1 MQANQSFNQP
11 SDLPDH
17 EFNQAMQM
25 IEEENISVE
34 EKVEMLMQIG
44 MGIQQKP
51 KSPQQLLNAVK
62 LYDAA
67 LKLCPQHETLIIARL
82 EARKGTAYQAVPDNG
97 ADYLLKAQAQY
108 EVALPILNEQGLPEE
123 VAEVEMNLGLVLQT
137 LTNFHKV
144 PITECI
150 SAYQR
155 SLKVFN
161 RTKYPTEFAILHNN
175 LATAFLSIPM
185 QNERGKMREALAV
198 QSFEAALE
206 VVNLIDHPSEYA
218 MLQNNLGNAL
228 QYVSSSHP
236 VENNLRALDAYDES
250 LKVRNVHDMPLEYA
264 NTISN
269 KANCLRNLPDDLDNP
284 KEGNPEHL
292 MAARV
297 LYREAQQIFTQ
308 YGDMGKVDA
317 IKEVLTEVE
326 TDLGTSTAGSR
337 NGKGFGEARI

>member
-1 MQANQSFNQP
+1 MQQNLA
-11 SDLPDH
+11 DH
-17 EFNQAMQM
+17 EFNQALKM
-25 IEEENISVE
+25 IEDEDISSE

-51 KSPQQLLNAVK
+51 KSPEQLLNAVK

-67 LKLCPQHETLIIARL
+67 LNLCPETEHLIIARL
-82 EARKGTAYQAVPDNG
+82 EARKGTAYQAVPDSS

-108 EVALPILNEQGLPEE
+108 EASLPILNKMGLPEE

-137 LTNFHKV
+137 LASFHKV

-155 SLKVFN
+155 SLKVFD
-161 RTKYPTEFAILHNN
+161 RKKYPTEYAILHNN

-185 QNERGKMREALAV
+185 NDERGKMREALAV
-198 QSFEAALE
+198 QSFETALE
-206 VVNLIDHPSEYA
+206 VVNLIDNPSEYA

-250 LKVRNVHDMPLEYA
+250 LKVRNAHDTPLEYA

-269 KANCLRNLPDDLDNP
+269 KANCLRNLPDDLEHP

-292 MAARV
+292 MEARV
-297 LYREAQQIFTQ
+297 LYREAQQIFEEF
-308 YGDMGKVDA
+308 GDVGKVDA
-317 IKEVLTEVE
+317 LKEVLEEVE
-326 TDLGTSTAGSR
+326 TDLGTSKAGSR
-337 NGKGFGEARI
+337 SGKGFGEARV

>member
-1 MQANQSFNQP
+1 VKTSQSTH
-11 SDLPDH
+11 LPDH

-25 IEEENISVE
+25 IEKENISAE

-51 KSPQQLLNAVK
+51 KSPQQLLNAIK
-62 LYDAA
+62 LYDSA
-67 LKLCPQHETLIIARL
+67 LKLCPENERLITARL
-82 EARKGTAYQAVPDNG
+82 EARKGTAYQAIPDSG

-108 EVALPILNEQGLPEE
+108 EVALPVLNESGLAEE

-137 LTNFHKV
+137 LVSFHKAQV
-144 PITECI
+144 TECI
-150 SAYQR
+150 AAYQR
-155 SLKVFN
+155 SLKVFD
-161 RTKYPTEFAILHNN
+161 RQKYPTEYAILHNN

-185 QNERGKMREALAV
+185 NDERGKMREALAV
-198 QSFEAALE
+198 QSFETALE

-236 VENNLRALDAYDES
+236 VENNLRALDAYTEA
-250 LKVRNVHDMPLEYA
+250 LKVRNANDTPLEYA

-269 KANCLRNLPDDLDNP
+269 KANCLRNLPDDLENP

-292 MAARV
+292 MEARA

-308 YGDMGKVDA
+308 YGDAGKVDA
-317 IKEVLTEVE
+317 LKEVLAEVE
-326 TDLGTSTAGSR
+326 QDLGTSRAGSR

>member
-1 MQANQSFNQP
+1 MQTNP
-11 SDLPDH
+11 STHLPDH

-25 IEEENISVE
+25 IEEEEISVE

-51 KSPQQLLNAVK
+51 KSPQQLLNAVT
-62 LYDAA
+62 LYEAA
-67 LKLCPQHETLIIARL
+67 LKLCPEHETLVRARL
-82 EARKGTAYQAVPDNG
+82 EARKGTAYQAIPDSG

-108 EVALPILNEQGLPEE
+108 EVALPVLNEVGLPEE

-137 LTNFHKV
+137 LVGFHKV
-144 PITECI
+144 SITECI

-155 SLKVFN
+155 SLKVFD
-161 RTKYPTEFAILHNN
+161 RKKYPTEYAILHNN

-185 QNERGKMREALAV
+185 QDERSKMREALAV

-206 VVNLIDHPSEYA
+206 VVNLVDHPSEYA

-236 VENNLRALDAYDES
+236 IENNLRALDAYDES
-250 LKVRNVHDMPLEYA
+250 LKVRNAHDTPLEYA

-269 KANCLRNLPDDLDNP
+269 KANCLRNLPDDLENP
-284 KEGNPEHL
+284 EEGNPEHL
-292 MAARV
+292 MAAR
-297 LYREAQQIFTQ
+297 LFYREAKQIFLQ
-308 YGDMGKVDA
+308 HGDVGKADA
-317 IKEVLTEVE
+317 VQEVLAEVE

-337 NGKGFGEARI
+337 NGKGFGEARV